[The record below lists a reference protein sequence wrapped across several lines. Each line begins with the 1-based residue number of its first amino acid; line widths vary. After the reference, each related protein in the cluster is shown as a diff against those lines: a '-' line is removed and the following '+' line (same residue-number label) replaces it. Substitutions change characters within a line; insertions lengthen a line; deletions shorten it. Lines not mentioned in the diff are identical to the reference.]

1 MSLRSWFMSFQQSL
15 MRHVW
20 KPQVTKQEDDVYMII
35 RGKILTAVRLND
47 IRKVV
52 ECGKEVFLTEFEAK
66 SSKDLKNAINRNW
79 VEIIYNKVVV
89 KNGVVIEGPQKKV
102 SENEIVDIAKTM
114 AKTMAEEMIRNSP
127 LVKEIAKELAKE
139 MVTEIK
145 DNIKVEQL
153 IMPQTSGKD
162 IKIDSSSEAIFV
174 DFKDEEAGIVAS
186 MNKTGNVEIQKD
198 DLTSSLEKMK
208 KIKQQKSQKS
218 E

>member
-1 MSLRSWFMSFQQSL
+1 M
-15 MRHVW
+15 
-20 KPQVTKQEDDVYMII
+20 KQEDDIYMII
-35 RGKILTAVRLND
+35 KGKILTAVRLSD

-66 SSKDLKNAINRNW
+66 SSRDLKNAISRNW
-79 VEIIYNKVVV
+79 VEVVYNKTVA
-89 KNGVVIEGPQKKV
+89 KKTIATQEN
-102 SENEIVDIAKTM
+102 SQNISQNEIVNIAKTM
-114 AKTMAEEMIRNSP
+114 AQTMAEEMIKNSP

-145 DNIKVEQL
+145 DNIKIEQL
-153 IMPQTSGKD
+153 NVPHTSGKD
-162 IKIDSSSEAIFV
+162 IKIDSGSEAIFV

-198 DLTSSLEKMK
+198 DLTSSLEKMR

>member
-1 MSLRSWFMSFQQSL
+1 MSFQQSL

>member
-1 MSLRSWFMSFQQSL
+1 MSFQQSL

-20 KPQVTKQEDDVYMII
+20 KPPVAKQKDDVYMII

-89 KNGVVIEGPQKKV
+89 KNGVVIEGSQKKV

>member
-1 MSLRSWFMSFQQSL
+1 MSFQQNL
-15 MRHVW
+15 MRRVW
-20 KPQVTKQEDDVYMII
+20 KPQVMKQEDDVYMII
-35 RGKILTAVRLND
+35 RGKILTSVRLSD

-66 SSKDLKNAINRNW
+66 SSRDLKNAISRNW
-79 VEIIYNKVVV
+79 VEVIYNKTVV
-89 KNGVVIEGPQKKV
+89 KNDAVEQSPQKKV
-102 SENEIVDIAKTM
+102 SENEIVDIAKKM
-114 AKTMAEEMIRNSP
+114 AKTMAEEIIKNSP

-153 IMPQTSGKD
+153 IVPQTSGKD

-186 MNKTGNVEIQKD
+186 MNKTGNVEVQKD
-198 DLTSSLEKMK
+198 DLTSSLEKMR

>member
-1 MSLRSWFMSFQQSL
+1 MSFQQNL
-15 MRHVW
+15 MRRVW
-20 KPQVTKQEDDVYMII
+20 KPQVMKQEDDVYMII
-35 RGKILTAVRLND
+35 RGKILTSVRLSD

-66 SSKDLKNAINRNW
+66 SSRDLKNAISRNW
-79 VEIIYNKVVV
+79 VEVIYNKTVV
-89 KNGVVIEGPQKKV
+89 KNDAVEQSPQKKV
-102 SENEIVDIAKTM
+102 SENEIVDIAKKM
-114 AKTMAEEMIRNSP
+114 AKTMAEEMIKNSP

-153 IMPQTSGKD
+153 IVPQTSGKD

-186 MNKTGNVEIQKD
+186 MNKTGNVEVQKD
-198 DLTSSLEKMK
+198 DLTSSLEKMR